1 MCDMPIK
8 KEWERT
14 GEEEEGP
21 AVEVEIYSGIEFTRL
36 HKGPMLPLLSFSVL
50 KNTWCKLTLASRN
63 SKRRKERGEEEQGS
77 RHERRKFQ
85 GLLWGLRN
93 VYTLYHRPCSFTK
106 SLKEKKNQHHHR
118 LPSQAASLQQHCC
131 LIQTPWHLYMCSSLT
146 YCSLYLFCISV
157 PVDLMLSNWLTHA
170 CPLIK
175 KVVFKNSNV
184 PFPKHK
190 AIYVNKWKPS
200 TKPINQ
206 SEVFFRE
213 TVNKNPLNHEI
224 NQYF

>member
-36 HKGPMLPLLSFSVL
+36 HKGPILPLLSFSVL

-93 VYTLYHRPCSFTK
+93 VYTLYHRTCSLTK
-106 SLKEKKNQHHHR
+106 SLKKKKSTSPQASFSRGSPAAALLSYTDPLTFVHVLQLDLLLTLSVLHLCACWFNAKQLAHTC
-118 LPSQAASLQQHCC
+118 LPSDQESG
-131 LIQTPWHLYMCSSLT
+131 I
-146 YCSLYLFCISV
+146 
-157 PVDLMLSNWLTHA
+157 
-170 CPLIK
+170 
-175 KVVFKNSNV
+175 
-184 PFPKHK
+184 
-190 AIYVNKWKPS
+190 
-200 TKPINQ
+200 
-206 SEVFFRE
+206 
-213 TVNKNPLNHEI
+213 
-224 NQYF
+224 